1 VRIFGLTLFAVL
13 FPKLHQKIL
22 AQTRLLS
29 LTHPLNPNQTDMYSL
44 TDEESLAVVA
54 ALGDAV
60 VSGRQALAES
70 QAALAEVLK
79 VAQPLAERN
88 AALQGQVDALHAAN
102 QKFADA
108 DAKLDAALGAERDRL
123 NPPAEPVE
131 SPVATIPVTDEAG
144 SVVDTPAPPAELGT
158 GEAGTPAQ

>member
-1 VRIFGLTLFAVL
+1 MRIFGLTLFAVL

-108 DAKLDAALGAERDRL
+108 DAKLDAALGSQRDRV
-123 NPPAEPVE
+123 NPPVEVEAPV
-131 SPVATIPVTDEAG
+131 VTTPVTDEAG
-144 SVVDTPAPPAELGT
+144 TMVADAPAAPAELVT
-158 GEAGTPAQ
+158 REAGTPAE